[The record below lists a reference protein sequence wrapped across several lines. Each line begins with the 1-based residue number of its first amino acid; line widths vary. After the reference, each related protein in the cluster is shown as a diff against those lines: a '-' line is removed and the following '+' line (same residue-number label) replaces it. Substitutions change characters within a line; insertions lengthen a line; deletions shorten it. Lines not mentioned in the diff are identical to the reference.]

1 MVVFWCL
8 ISPLTLFV
16 YNVVVHMSGSKNSN
30 TAIAPSAVALLPLV
44 VFLTMFIGVGTYLS
58 LQGVDSA
65 FYQLPAPIAV
75 FPAIILALTLSKEKL
90 NRSIDHFIRGVGH
103 QDIIAMCLIY
113 LLAGAFAAVT
123 KASGGVDATVNLGLS
138 AIPSNMILPGIFLIS
153 AFIATAMGTSIG
165 TIAAV
170 APIALG
176 IAQSASM
183 NLPLTAGVVLS
194 GAMFG
199 DNLSIISDT
208 TIAATRSQGCD
219 MKDKFKENIRIAL
232 PAAFIALVIF
242 TFNSAATQ
250 VPEIGPIEWLKVLP
264 YVTILVLVILG
275 MNVFVVL
282 TIGILLAG
290 CVSLL
295 SIDGYDLTTFAQ
307 DIYSGFGNMQEI
319 FLLSMLI
326 GGLSELMR
334 RQGGLAFLSN
344 LASSIIRTVGSRHSK
359 VANESVSELG
369 IASLISLVNVCT
381 ANNTVAIIVSGS
393 VARQLAEDNNVSPRR
408 SASLLDI
415 FSCVIQGVLP
425 YGAQVLLLGSV
436 FNLSPLEVVI
446 NSYYCFALAI
456 AAIVAVFI
464 KHLVHQTAVLPE
476 S

>member
-1 MVVFWCL
+1 
-8 ISPLTLFV
+8 
-16 YNVVVHMSGSKNSN
+16 MSGSKNSN
-30 TAIAPSAVALLPLV
+30 KAIAPSAVALLPLV
-44 VFLTMFIGVGTYLS
+44 LFLALFIGVGTYLS
-58 LQGVDSA
+58 LQGVDFA

-75 FPAIILALTLSKEKL
+75 LPAVILALILSKDKL
-90 NRSIDHFIRGVGH
+90 NRSIEHFMRGVGH
-103 QDIIAMCLIY
+103 QDIIAMCMIY
-113 LLAGAFAAVT
+113 LLAGAFAAVA

-138 AIPSNMILPGIFLIS
+138 AIPTSMILPGIFLIS
-153 AFIATAMGTSIG
+153 AFIATAMGTSMG

-170 APIALG
+170 APVALG
-176 IAQSASM
+176 IAQSAGMS
-183 NLPLTAGVVLS
+183 LPLTAGVVLS

-208 TIAATRSQGCD
+208 TIAATRSQGCE

-232 PAAFIALVIF
+232 PAALVALVIF
-242 TFNSAATQ
+242 AFNSTATQ
-250 VPEIGPIEWLKVLP
+250 VPETGPIEWLKVLP
-264 YVTILVLVILG
+264 YVTILILAVSG

-282 TIGILLAG
+282 TIGIVLAG
-290 CVSLL
+290 GVSLS
-295 SIDGYDLTTFAQ
+295 SIDDYGLTNFAQ

-334 RQGGLAFLSN
+334 RQGGLAFLTN
-344 LASSIIRTVGSRHSK
+344 LVSGIIRTFGSSHSK
-359 VANESVSELG
+359 EANGRASELG
-369 IASLISLVNVCT
+369 IAGLVSMVNACT

-393 VARQLAEDNNVSPRR
+393 VARQLAEENNVSPRR

-436 FNLSPLEVVI
+436 FNLSPLEVVA

-464 KHLVHQTAVLPE
+464 KHPARQPVPQTE

>member
-1 MVVFWCL
+1 
-8 ISPLTLFV
+8 
-16 YNVVVHMSGSKNSN
+16 MSGSKNSN
-30 TAIAPSAVALLPLV
+30 KAIAPSAIALLPLV
-44 VFLTMFIGVGTYLS
+44 LFLALFIGVGTYLS
-58 LQGVDSA
+58 LQGVDFA

-75 FPAIILALTLSKEKL
+75 LPAVILALILSKDKL
-90 NRSIDHFIRGVGH
+90 NRSIEHFMRGVGH
-103 QDIIAMCLIY
+103 QDIIAMCMIY
-113 LLAGAFAAVT
+113 LLAGAFAAVA

-138 AIPSNMILPGIFLIS
+138 AIPTSMILPGIFLIS
-153 AFIATAMGTSIG
+153 AFIATAMGTSMG

-170 APIALG
+170 APVALG
-176 IAQSASM
+176 IAQSAGMS
-183 NLPLTAGVVLS
+183 LPLTAGVVLS

-208 TIAATRSQGCD
+208 TIAATRSQGCE

-232 PAAFIALVIF
+232 PAALVALVIF
-242 TFNSAATQ
+242 AFNSTATQ
-250 VPEIGPIEWLKVLP
+250 VPETGPIEWLKVLP
-264 YVTILVLVILG
+264 YVTILILAVSG

-282 TIGILLAG
+282 TIGIVLAG
-290 CVSLL
+290 GVSLS
-295 SIDGYDLTTFAQ
+295 SIDNYGLTNFAQ

-334 RQGGLAFLSN
+334 RQGGLAFLTN
-344 LASSIIRTVGSRHSK
+344 LVSGIIRTFGSSHSK
-359 VANESVSELG
+359 EANGRASELG
-369 IASLISLVNVCT
+369 IAGLVSMVNTCT

-393 VARQLAEDNNVSPRR
+393 VARQLAEENNVSPRR

-436 FNLSPLEVVI
+436 FNLSPLEVVA

-464 KHLVHQTAVLPE
+464 KHPARQPVPQTE

>member
-1 MVVFWCL
+1 
-8 ISPLTLFV
+8 
-16 YNVVVHMSGSKNSN
+16 MSGSKNSN
-30 TAIAPSAVALLPLV
+30 KAIAPSAVALLPLV
-44 VFLTMFIGVGTYLS
+44 LFLALFIGVGTYLS
-58 LQGVDSA
+58 LQGVDFA

-75 FPAIILALTLSKEKL
+75 LPAVILALILSKDKL
-90 NRSIDHFIRGVGH
+90 NRSIEHFMRGVGH
-103 QDIIAMCLIY
+103 QDIIAMCMIY
-113 LLAGAFAAVT
+113 LLAGAFAAVA

-138 AIPSNMILPGIFLIS
+138 AIPTSMILPGIFLIS
-153 AFIATAMGTSIG
+153 AFIATAMGTSMG

-170 APIALG
+170 APVALG
-176 IAQSASM
+176 IAQSAGMS
-183 NLPLTAGVVLS
+183 LPLTAGVVLS

-208 TIAATRSQGCD
+208 TIAATRSQGCE

-232 PAAFIALVIF
+232 PAALVALVIF
-242 TFNSAATQ
+242 AFNSTATQ
-250 VPEIGPIEWLKVLP
+250 VPETGPIEWLKVLP
-264 YVTILVLVILG
+264 YVTILILAVSG

-282 TIGILLAG
+282 TIGIVLAG
-290 CVSLL
+290 GVSLS
-295 SIDGYDLTTFAQ
+295 SIDNYGLTNFAQ

-334 RQGGLAFLSN
+334 RQGGLAFLTN
-344 LASSIIRTVGSRHSK
+344 LVSGIIRTFGSSHSK
-359 VANESVSELG
+359 EANGRASELG
-369 IASLISLVNVCT
+369 IAGLVSMVNTCT

-393 VARQLAEDNNVSPRR
+393 VARQLAEENNVSPRR

-436 FNLSPLEVVI
+436 FNLSPLEVVA

-464 KHLVHQTAVLPE
+464 KHPARQPVPQTE

>member
-1 MVVFWCL
+1 
-8 ISPLTLFV
+8 
-16 YNVVVHMSGSKNSN
+16 MSGSKNSN
-30 TAIAPSAVALLPLV
+30 KAIAPSAVALLPLV
-44 VFLTMFIGVGTYLS
+44 LFLALFIGVGTYLS
-58 LQGVDSA
+58 LQGVDFA

-75 FPAIILALTLSKEKL
+75 LPAVILALILSKDKL
-90 NRSIDHFIRGVGH
+90 NRSIEHFMRGVGH
-103 QDIIAMCLIY
+103 QDIIAMCMIY
-113 LLAGAFAAVT
+113 LLAGAFAAVA

-138 AIPSNMILPGIFLIS
+138 AIPTSMILPGIFLIS
-153 AFIATAMGTSIG
+153 AFIATAMGTSMG

-170 APIALG
+170 APVALG
-176 IAQSASM
+176 IAQSAGMS
-183 NLPLTAGVVLS
+183 LPLTAGVVLS

-208 TIAATRSQGCD
+208 TIAATRSQGCE

-232 PAAFIALVIF
+232 PAALVALVIF
-242 TFNSAATQ
+242 AFNSTATQ
-250 VPEIGPIEWLKVLP
+250 VPETGPIEWLKVLP
-264 YVTILVLVILG
+264 YVTILILAVSG

-282 TIGILLAG
+282 TIGIVLAG
-290 CVSLL
+290 GVSLS
-295 SIDGYDLTTFAQ
+295 SIDNYGLTNFAQ

-334 RQGGLAFLSN
+334 RQGGLAFLTN
-344 LASSIIRTVGSRHSK
+344 LVSGIIRTFGSSHSRE
-359 VANESVSELG
+359 ANGRASELG
-369 IASLISLVNVCT
+369 IAGLVSMVNTCT

-393 VARQLAEDNNVSPRR
+393 VARQLAEENNVSPRR

-436 FNLSPLEVVI
+436 FNLSPLEVVA

-464 KHLVHQTAVLPE
+464 KHPARQTVTQAE
-476 S
+476 N

>member
-1 MVVFWCL
+1 
-8 ISPLTLFV
+8 
-16 YNVVVHMSGSKNSN
+16 MSGPKNSN
-30 TAIAPSAVALLPLV
+30 KAIAPSAVALLPLV
-44 VFLTMFIGVGTYLS
+44 LFLALFIGVGTYLS
-58 LQGVDSA
+58 LQGVDFA

-75 FPAIILALTLSKEKL
+75 LPAVLLALILSKDKL
-90 NRSIDHFIRGVGH
+90 NRSIEHFMRGVGH
-103 QDIIAMCLIY
+103 PDIIAMCMIY
-113 LLAGAFAAVT
+113 LLAGAFAAVA

-138 AIPSNMILPGIFLIS
+138 AIPTSMILPGIFLIS
-153 AFIATAMGTSIG
+153 AFIATAMGTSMG

-170 APIALG
+170 APVALG
-176 IAQSASM
+176 IAQSAGMS
-183 NLPLTAGVVLS
+183 LPLTAGVVLS

-208 TIAATRSQGCD
+208 TIAATRSQGCE

-232 PAAFIALVIF
+232 PAALVALVIF
-242 TFNSAATQ
+242 AFNSTATQ
-250 VPEIGPIEWLKVLP
+250 VPETGPIEWVKVLP
-264 YVTILVLVILG
+264 YVTILILAVSG

-282 TIGILLAG
+282 TIGIVLAG
-290 CVSLL
+290 GVSLS
-295 SIDGYDLTTFAQ
+295 SIDNYGLTNFAQ

-334 RQGGLAFLSN
+334 RQGGLAFLTN
-344 LASSIIRTVGSRHSK
+344 LVSGIIRTFGSSHSK
-359 VANESVSELG
+359 EANGRASELG
-369 IASLISLVNVCT
+369 IAGLVSMVNTCT

-393 VARQLAEDNNVSPRR
+393 VARQLAEENNVSPRR

-436 FNLSPLEVVI
+436 FNLSPLEVVA

-464 KHLVHQTAVLPE
+464 KHPARQTVTQAE
-476 S
+476 N